1 MVILKLYA
9 LYAFLIPVTCS
20 VFIDMVWLP
29 QATKD
34 MLALGAGISSG
45 LIGTGLHFKSKGI

>member
-1 MVILKLYA
+1 MAILKLYA
-9 LYAFLIPVTCS
+9 VYAFLIPVACS

-34 MLALGAGISSG
+34 ILALGAGISSG
-45 LIGTGLHFKSKGI
+45 LIGTGIYFKNKGI